1 LNDVDHYELI
11 FLKLNPILTCL
22 KLTLGSIV
30 NNPIKMAQKNKTY
43 REAIEEI
50 EEILGNIENDE
61 LEVDDLVDK
70 VKKVTELLKF
80 CKDKLYKTQEEVEK
94 ALKEMEG

>member
-1 LNDVDHYELI
+1 M
-11 FLKLNPILTCL
+11 K
-22 KLTLGSIV
+22 K
-30 NNPIKMAQKNKTY
+30 QTY
-43 REAIEEI
+43 REAVNEI

-61 LEVDDLVDK
+61 LEVDDLVEK

>member
-1 LNDVDHYELI
+1 M
-11 FLKLNPILTCL
+11 K
-22 KLTLGSIV
+22 K
-30 NNPIKMAQKNKTY
+30 QTY
-43 REAIEEI
+43 REAINEI

-61 LEVDDLVDK
+61 LEVDDLVEK

>member
-1 LNDVDHYELI
+1 M
-11 FLKLNPILTCL
+11 K
-22 KLTLGSIV
+22 K
-30 NNPIKMAQKNKTY
+30 QTY
-43 REAIEEI
+43 REAISEI

-61 LEVDDLVDK
+61 LEVDDLVEK
-70 VKKVTELLKF
+70 VRKVTELLKF

>member
-1 LNDVDHYELI
+1 MV
-11 FLKLNPILTCL
+11 
-22 KLTLGSIV
+22 
-30 NNPIKMAQKNKTY
+30 QKKQTY

-61 LEVDDLVDK
+61 LDVDDLVEK
-70 VKKVTELLKF
+70 VKRVTELLKF
-80 CKDKLYKTQEEVEK
+80 CKDKLYKTQDEVEK

>member
-1 LNDVDHYELI
+1 M
-11 FLKLNPILTCL
+11 T
-22 KLTLGSIV
+22 
-30 NNPIKMAQKNKTY
+30 QKKQQTY
-43 REAIEEI
+43 REAISEI
-50 EEILGNIENDE
+50 EEILTSIENDE

-94 ALKEMEG
+94 ALKEMDGS

>member
-1 LNDVDHYELI
+1 MV
-11 FLKLNPILTCL
+11 
-22 KLTLGSIV
+22 
-30 NNPIKMAQKNKTY
+30 QKKQTY
-43 REAIEEI
+43 REAIDEI

-61 LEVDDLVDK
+61 LEVDDLVEK

>member
-1 LNDVDHYELI
+1 MR
-11 FLKLNPILTCL
+11 
-22 KLTLGSIV
+22 
-30 NNPIKMAQKNKTY
+30 NNITMTQKKQTY
-43 REAIEEI
+43 REAIDEI
-50 EEILGNIENDE
+50 EEILSKIENDE
-61 LEVDDLVDK
+61 LDVDDLVDK

>member
-1 LNDVDHYELI
+1 MGELEGLL
-11 FLKLNPILTCL
+11 FF
-22 KLTLGSIV
+22 V
-30 NNPIKMAQKNKTY
+30 VMAQKKLTY
-43 REAIEEI
+43 REAVNEI

-61 LEVDDLVDK
+61 LEVDDLVEK

>member
-1 LNDVDHYELI
+1 MNM
-11 FLKLNPILTCL
+11 T
-22 KLTLGSIV
+22 
-30 NNPIKMAQKNKTY
+30 QKKQQTY
-43 REAIEEI
+43 REAISEI
-50 EEILGNIENDE
+50 EEILTSIENDE

>member
-1 LNDVDHYELI
+1 M
-11 FLKLNPILTCL
+11 T
-22 KLTLGSIV
+22 
-30 NNPIKMAQKNKTY
+30 QKKQTY
-43 REAIEEI
+43 REAISEI

-61 LEVDDLVDK
+61 LEVDDLVEK
-70 VKKVTELLKF
+70 VRKVTELLKF

>member
-1 LNDVDHYELI
+1 
-11 FLKLNPILTCL
+11 
-22 KLTLGSIV
+22 
-30 NNPIKMAQKNKTY
+30 MAQKKQTY
-43 REAIEEI
+43 REAINEI

-61 LEVDDLVDK
+61 LEVDDLVEK

>member
-1 LNDVDHYELI
+1 M
-11 FLKLNPILTCL
+11 K
-22 KLTLGSIV
+22 K
-30 NNPIKMAQKNKTY
+30 QTY
-43 REAIEEI
+43 REAIDEI
-50 EEILGNIENDE
+50 EEILGYIENDE
-61 LEVDDLVDK
+61 LEVDDLVEK